1 MVEHT
6 ETRTQKPAFTVE
18 RREHIGSPGRGQVSL
33 GRRLLR
39 NPRVIMPGT
48 LLALIS
54 VLAVVAPWI
63 TPHDPFRMDTAIQL
77 QGPSLAHPF
86 GTDEY
91 GRDLLSRVLYGA
103 RSSLV
108 IAAASVALATVLGMM
123 FGVVG
128 GYFGG
133 LWEVLTMRT
142 VDVLLTIPPILL
154 AISVVAF
161 LGPSRVN
168 LIAVIGVLYMTR
180 FARLSFASTI
190 QMKQREFVV
199 AARVVGARTPY
210 IIRTAILPNILAPIF
225 VQISLS
231 LGFAIL
237 LESGLSFLGLGT
249 PPPQPTWGNL
259 IGVGRGFMQQSGWYV
274 LWPSLAISL
283 TILCFNML
291 GDGLRDTLDPR
302 LRE

>member
-6 ETRTQKPAFTVE
+6 ETRTHKPVFTVE
-18 RREHIGSPGRGQVSL
+18 RWESFGSLGRGQVSL

-48 LLALIS
+48 LLAVITI
-54 VLAVVAPWI
+54 LAVFAPWI
-63 TPHDPFRMDTAIQL
+63 TPHDPFRMDTTIQL

-91 GRDLLSRVLYGA
+91 GRDLFSRVLYGA

-108 IAAASVALATVLGMM
+108 IAVASVALATALGMM

-142 VDVLLTIPPILL
+142 VDVFLTIPPILL

-168 LIAVIGVLYMTR
+168 LIMVIGLLYMTR

-199 AARVVGARTPY
+199 AAQVVGARTPH

-283 TILCFNML
+283 TILCCNML

-302 LRE
+302 LRQ